1 MVPKNGFRVLW
12 SVGMWTHSKM
22 RMPLKMNCK
31 SRHPFK
37 LGVLSKTT
45 CAFLFLLYLSNFEI
59 VAAEDLDTG
68 PSQTRP
74 RIGLVLSGGGARGS
88 SHIGVLKVL
97 EEHKIPIDIIT
108 GTSMGSI
115 VGGMYAYG
123 YSVDEIERLLAET
136 DWDRVFHD
144 EPPRVERSFR
154 RKIDDYNFLIKLE
167 AGIKDGRFI
176 IPKGLLQGQQLSL
189 RLKSLTLS
197 APRNFDE
204 LPIRFRAVAT
214 DIESGEAVALSGGT
228 LSKAMLASMAIP
240 GVFAP
245 VEWDGRLFVDG
256 GVANNLPVQLARD
269 LGADILIVV
278 DLSSDLQSRDDLSSP
293 FTILNQ
299 TLGFSIL
306 KNAREQLELLESAD
320 ILIQPD
326 LSGYSSTDFWL
337 SGEMINNGV
346 TAANLSSQKLSQL
359 SVSDEEFDSYL
370 SEIRQRDRERPTIDK
385 LSFDNQSSL
394 DTEILKSH
402 ITIDAGDELD
412 LPSLEEDFNQL
423 FGMNI
428 FERIDYEFLRDEDQ
442 NELEISA
449 KEKGWG
455 PNYLRFG
462 LIMRTNFEE
471 TAIFNLATSHTMTPI
486 NSMGGE
492 WRSEIAIGH
501 DQRLTTE
508 LYQPIDDRLRYYFRT
523 KLGYYKA
530 HVGQYESGLQVADVE
545 VSYSSLGL
553 AAGRQFGNWGQ
564 VEVSAYTGTGD
575 TSTYIGDLSAP
586 REDIK
591 LGAYVVNLVYDQ
603 LDSINFPRSGAMA
616 NLVWT
621 SHRDGLGA
629 ESEFDTYTIEGIW
642 ANTWGKETL
651 MLWGGVAGATNSDEP
666 LEDAFSIGG
675 LFNLSGYHE
684 SELAGRYA
692 GVLRLLYL
700 HEIGNSRSVFKVP
713 VYFGTSLEAGNVWR
727 QRRDIRFDSLLYS
740 ATITLAI
747 DSPIGPV
754 YLAQG
759 FAEDGRSET
768 YFYLGRTFSS
778 F

>member
-1 MVPKNGFRVLW
+1 MNFKHRYTLKKGLKQKIILILSVP
-12 SVGMWTHSKM
+12 
-22 RMPLKMNCK
+22 
-31 SRHPFK
+31 
-37 LGVLSKTT
+37 
-45 CAFLFLLYLSNFEI
+45 LFILNIENA
-59 VAAEDLDTG
+59 AAENINIDQSKKR
-68 PSQTRP
+68 PS
-74 RIGLVLSGGGARGS
+74 IGLVLSGGGARGA

-97 EEHKIPIDIIT
+97 EELKIPIDIIT

-123 YSVDEIERLLAET
+123 YSVDEIERLLVET

-154 RKIDDYNFLIKLE
+154 RKVDDYNFLIKLE

-189 RLKSLTLS
+189 RLKSLTLL

-214 DIESGEAVALSGGT
+214 DIESGEAVALSSGT

-278 DLSSDLQSRDDLSSP
+278 DLSSDLQTRDGLASP
-293 FTILNQ
+293 FSILNQ

-306 KNAREQLELLESAD
+306 KNTREQLELLESAD

-337 SGEMINNGV
+337 SAEMINNGV
-346 TAANLSSQKLSQL
+346 TAANLNRQKLGRL
-359 SVSDEEFDSYL
+359 SVSDEAFGSYL
-370 SEIRQRDRERPTIDK
+370 SEIRQIDRERPTIEK
-385 LSFDNQSSL
+385 LSFNNQSSL
-394 DTEILKSH
+394 NTEILKSH

-412 LPSLEEDFNQL
+412 LPTLEENFNQL

-428 FERIDYEFLRDEDQ
+428 FERIDYEFLHDEDQ

-462 LIMRTNFEE
+462 LIMKTNFEE

-523 KLGYYKA
+523 TLGYYKTHA
-530 HVGQYESGLQVADVE
+530 WQYESGHQVADVE

-564 VEVSAYTGTGD
+564 VEVGAYTGSGD

-621 SHRDGLGA
+621 SHRDELGA
-629 ESEFDTYTIEGIW
+629 GSEFDTYTVEGIW

-651 MLWGGVAGATNSDEP
+651 MLWAGVAGATNSDEP

-675 LFNLSGYHE
+675 LFNLSGYRE
-684 SELAGRYA
+684 AELAGRYA

-713 VYFGTSLEAGNVWR
+713 VFVGTSLEAGNVWR
-727 QRRDIRFDSLLYS
+727 QRQDIRFDSLLYS
-740 ATITLAI
+740 ATVTLAI

-759 FAEDGRSET
+759 FAEDGRSES

>member
-1 MVPKNGFRVLW
+1 MYSTRQHLFNLGLHDKIFHILAVL
-12 SVGMWTHSKM
+12 
-22 RMPLKMNCK
+22 
-31 SRHPFK
+31 
-37 LGVLSKTT
+37 
-45 CAFLFLLYLSNFEI
+45 LLITNFEI
-59 VAAEDLDTG
+59 IAAEHMDADL
-68 PSQTRP
+68 SQTRP
-74 RIGLVLSGGGARGS
+74 RIGLVLSGGGARGA

-97 EEHKIPIDIIT
+97 EAHKIPIDVIT

-123 YSVDEIERLLAET
+123 YSVDEIETLLAET
-136 DWDRVFHD
+136 DWDRVFSD
-144 EPPRVERSFR
+144 EPPRIERSLR
-154 RKIDDYNFLIKLE
+154 RKQDDYNFLIKLE
-167 AGIKDGRFI
+167 AGIKEGRFI

-197 APRNFDE
+197 APRDFDE
-204 LPIRFRAVAT
+204 LPVRFRAVAT

-245 VEWDGRLFVDG
+245 VEWDGRLLVDG

-278 DLSSDLQSRDDLSSP
+278 DLSSDLQSRDGLSSP
-293 FTILNQ
+293 FSILNQ

-306 KNAREQLELLESAD
+306 KNTQEQLQLLRPAD

-337 SGEMINNGV
+337 SNEMINNGV
-346 TAANLSSQKLSQL
+346 TAAKRNSHRLSELA
-359 SVSDEEFDSYL
+359 VSEEAFASYL
-370 SEIRQRDRERPTIDK
+370 TNRRHKEIERPTIDK
-385 LSFDNQSSL
+385 LSFDNQTSL

-402 ITIDAGDELD
+402 ITIDAGDGLD

-428 FERIDYEFLRDEDQ
+428 FERIDYDLLHEEDQ
-442 NELEISA
+442 TELAISA
-449 KEKGWG
+449 REKGWG
-455 PNYLRFG
+455 PHYLRFG
-462 LIMRTNFEE
+462 VIMQTNFEE
-471 TAIFNLATSHTMTPI
+471 MAVFNLATSHNMTPI
-486 NSMGGE
+486 NRMGGE

-523 KLGYYKA
+523 ALGYYKT
-530 HVGQYESGLQVADVE
+530 HVGQYESGHQVADIE

-553 AAGRQFGNWGQ
+553 ATGRTFANWGQ
-564 VEVSAYTGTGD
+564 IEVGAYTGSGD

-586 REDIK
+586 SQDIK
-591 LGAYVVNLVYDQ
+591 TGAWVVGLNYDQ

-616 NLVWT
+616 NIVWT
-621 SHRDGLGA
+621 SHRDELGA
-629 ESEFDTYTIEGIW
+629 GREFDTYTIEGIW

-651 MLWGGVAGATNSDEP
+651 MFWSGVAGATNSDEP
-666 LEDAFSIGG
+666 IDDVFSIGG

-684 SELAGRYA
+684 SEFAGRYA
-692 GVLRLLYL
+692 GILRLLYL

-713 VYFGTSLEAGNVWR
+713 VYVGASLEAGNVWS
-727 QRRDIRFDSLLYS
+727 QREDIRFDSLLYAGS
-740 ATITLAI
+740 INLAI
-747 DSPIGPV
+747 DSPIGPI

-759 FAEDGRSET
+759 FAENGRSET
-768 YFYLGRTFSS
+768 YLYLGRTFS
-778 F
+778 FF